1 MKDTTIVDYV
11 SQEQEAIE
19 KSVSLLLNNEIVALP
34 TETVYGLFANALS
47 PEAVAKI
54 FVAKWRPADN
64 PLIVHVRD
72 SSQIKSLV
80 RSLLPV
86 EELLIERCMPGPF
99 TLVLPKADHVP
110 SITVWWLDTICVRIS
125 DHPVMKKILSDTDLV
140 LAGPS
145 ANRSGKPSPT
155 TAQMVS
161 NDMQGRIDLII
172 DGGICDIGIEST
184 VVRVIDNIVRILRPG
199 LISREDIQDIVGSEY
214 TVIYADQGINES
226 PGSRYRHYAP
236 EVAVSFFDKFTFCD
250 LAEKKIAL
258 IVTDEWLEEYQYI
271 LSGSEQILSLWSR
284 DYLTQAA
291 ARLYQYLWQVDNL
304 GIDHVLVEVLP
315 EEGIGYAIMNRMRK
329 VVSS

>member
-1 MKDTTIVDYV
+1 
-11 SQEQEAIE
+11 
-19 KSVSLLLNNEIVALP
+19 
-34 TETVYGLFANALS
+34 
-47 PEAVAKI
+47 
-54 FVAKWRPADN
+54 
-64 PLIVHVRD
+64 
-72 SSQIKSLV
+72 
-80 RSLLPV
+80 
-86 EELLIERCMPGPF
+86 
-99 TLVLPKADHVP
+99 
-110 SITVWWLDTICVRIS
+110 
-125 DHPVMKKILSDTDLV
+125 MKKILSDTDLV

-271 LSGSEQILSLWSR
+271 LSGSEQILSL
-284 DYLTQAA
+284 
-291 ARLYQYLWQVDNL
+291 
-304 GIDHVLVEVLP
+304 
-315 EEGIGYAIMNRMRK
+315 
-329 VVSS
+329 